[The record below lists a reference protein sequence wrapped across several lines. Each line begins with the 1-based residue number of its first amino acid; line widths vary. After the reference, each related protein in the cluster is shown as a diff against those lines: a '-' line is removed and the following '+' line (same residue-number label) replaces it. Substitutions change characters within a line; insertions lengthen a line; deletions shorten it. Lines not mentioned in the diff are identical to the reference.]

1 MGEVSGNWAP
11 PPSTSTAQAQSLS
24 KEEQTDTNQLSEQQ
38 SNQQSDQQLNQ
49 KTSVGEGNDQS
60 QNASQATINVSLPAN
75 STAGK
80 GQTVLI
86 PITVG
91 DTTGQNI
98 FGFDFTVSF
107 DPNVLQPATVA
118 FDTAGTL
125 SGAAGFT
132 ITPNTTTSGQVTISG
147 FGTQQPLSGSGTL
160 LFLRFTV
167 VGMAETPTDRTN
179 LTFTSFMFNEG
190 DPAAATTNGSF
201 IVATPTA
208 ANVSIGGRV
217 LTATGR
223 GIRNV
228 RVTLTDSS
236 GATRTTLTNPFGFYR
251 FDDVAAGE
259 TYIISVSH
267 KRYRF
272 NQSTR
277 VQTIVEELNE
287 LDFVADN

>member
-1 MGEVSGNWAP
+1 LHGFSSDACKRGNA
-11 PPSTSTAQAQSLS
+11 TRFR
-24 KEEQTDTNQLSEQQ
+24 
-38 SNQQSDQQLNQ
+38 QLN
-49 KTSVGEGNDQS
+49 
-60 QNASQATINVSLPAN
+60 A
-75 STAGK
+75 
-80 GQTVLI
+80 
-86 PITVG
+86 
-91 DTTGQNI
+91 
-98 FGFDFTVSF
+98 F

-208 ANVSIGGRV
+208 ATVTVTGRV
-217 LTATGR
+217 ITAQGR

-228 RVTLTDSS
+228 VVTITDSS
-236 GATRTTLTNPFGFYR
+236 GNTRRATTTTFGYYR
-251 FDDVAAGE
+251 FDNVAAGFNLYFRGE
-259 TYIISVSH
+259 IKTFQFLCAGFNTNG
-267 KRYRF
+267 RF
-272 NQSTR
+272 R
-277 VQTIVEELNE
+277 RAE
-287 LDFVADN
+287 FYCRRCG